1 MNLCTKNTI
10 SLLGVAQVQG
20 YRQKT
25 LEHLSQRLLSPIK
38 SLNPMLLK

>member
-10 SLLGVAQVQG
+10 SLLEVAQVQG

-25 LEHLSQRLLSPIK
+25 LEHSSERLLSPINNLS
-38 SLNPMLLK
+38 SLR